1 MDILDQ
7 RLEIK
12 GAPQKLLGLL
22 ALGAVMVAASL
33 AVAVGAVRASSFQ
46 QMIGWVGVVFFGG
59 VMVLLAGR
67 LIGAKRPLIV
77 LDRDGLW
84 DRRVTRQPVPWSEI
98 HSIRTWPKKG
108 QNAIIVS
115 VPPEVEEAVGLTR
128 MARMTRGPN
137 VAVKADGLVITA
149 TGLGIDHDALL
160 HAIVSRRQAVHEDA
174 LRALDAQQ
182 M

>member
-1 MDILDQ
+1 M
-7 RLEIK
+7 
-12 GAPQKLLGLL
+12 
-22 ALGAVMVAASL
+22 
-33 AVAVGAVRASSFQ
+33 
-46 QMIGWVGVVFFGG
+46 
-59 VMVLLAGR
+59 
-67 LIGAKRPLIV
+67 
-77 LDRDGLW
+77 
-84 DRRVTRQPVPWSEI
+84 TRQPVPWSEI
-98 HSIRTWPKKG
+98 HSVRTWPQKG

-160 HAIVSRRQAVHEDA
+160 RAIVSRRQAVHEDA